1 MKWFFIICIISCT
14 KLLQAQGIANGDF
27 SSGTASWGCSP
38 ETNAE
43 SVYGGSSGTNAV
55 AEVDNGAG
63 LCQTISGFT
72 IGSVYRFS
80 ISYCRRT
87 GGGCPAPN
95 PAGAN
100 ITIGS
105 VLTASVSSNLTT
117 FSFQTSSFNFTANQT
132 SLTLNVVPNFTGS
145 TCGLI
150 VDNLS
155 IVLYSGLPIELLYF
169 KATLNKK
176 EVLLD
181 WKTAT
186 QTDNDFFTVE
196 RSADGLTWQT
206 IQQIKGAGT
215 LLEPKNYATTDYHP
229 LKGESYYR
237 LKQTDY
243 DKKFSYS
250 PIVSVSQA
258 DGTFVVYPNPVN
270 DKLYIITEEDVSP
283 LVSFIT
289 IDGKE
294 IDVMITKEDSKLWID
309 VSSLDNGIYTLRL
322 ETLKQVFYKKIMIAV
337 DN

>member
-1 MKWFFIICIISCT
+1 MKWIFAIYIIISAN
-14 KLLQAQGIANGDF
+14 LLQAQGITNGNF
-27 SSGTASWGCSP
+27 SSGTTGWGCSP

-43 SVYGGSSGTNAV
+43 NVYGGSSSNSV
-55 AEVDNGAG
+55 AEVDIGAG
-63 LCQTISGFT
+63 LCQTISGLT

-87 GGGCPAPN
+87 GGCPAPN

-100 ITIGS
+100 ITIGTA
-105 VLTASVSSNLTT
+105 LTTSVSSSLTT

-132 SLTLNVVPNFTGS
+132 SLTLNIVPNFTGS

-150 VDNLS
+150 VDDLS

-176 EVLLD
+176 EVDLD

-186 QTDNDFFTVE
+186 QTDNDFFSVE
-196 RSADGLTWQT
+196 RSADGLNWES
-206 IQQIKGAGT
+206 IQYVKGVGT
-215 LLEPKNYATTDYHP
+215 FLEPKEYTSTDHEP

-258 DGTFVVYPNPVN
+258 DAAFMVYPNPVN
-270 DKLYIITEEDVSP
+270 DKLYIITESDVNP
-283 LVSFIT
+283 LVSLMT
-289 IDGKE
+289 IDGKA
-294 IDVMITKEDSKLWID
+294 INVRIGKEDSKLWMD
-309 VSSLDNGIYTLRL
+309 VSSLGKGIYTLKL
-322 ETLKQVFYKKIMIAV
+322 QTAKQVFYRKIVIGAE
-337 DN
+337 N